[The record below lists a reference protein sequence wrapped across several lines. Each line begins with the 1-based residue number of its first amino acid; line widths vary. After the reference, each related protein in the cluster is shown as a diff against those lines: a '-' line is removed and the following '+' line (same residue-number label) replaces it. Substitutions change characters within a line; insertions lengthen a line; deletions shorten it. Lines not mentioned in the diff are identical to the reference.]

1 MTLHPKV
8 TMLTQVNCEGK
19 HLKVFKQKENVKK
32 KESEK
37 KKRKVFKTREKS
49 IGVIFLS
56 RKIHKNILTSVH

>member
-32 KESEK
+32 KKSEK
-37 KKRKVFKTREKS
+37 KKEKC
-49 IGVIFLS
+49 L
-56 RKIHKNILTSVH
+56 RQEKNQ